1 MNICILHDCSIVGDD
16 CIDNGIDCSVVCGDV
31 DANNDHDHYHDIH
44 LLCLLFLFVASF
56 TTL

>member
-1 MNICILHDCSIVGDD
+1 MNICILHDCCIVGDD

-44 LLCLLFLFVASF
+44 LLCLRF
-56 TTL
+56 